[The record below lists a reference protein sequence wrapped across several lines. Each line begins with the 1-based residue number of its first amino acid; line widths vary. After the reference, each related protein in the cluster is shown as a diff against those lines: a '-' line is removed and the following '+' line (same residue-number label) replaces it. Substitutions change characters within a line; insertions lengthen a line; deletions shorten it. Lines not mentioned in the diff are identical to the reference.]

1 MRWYLFAALV
11 GAVVLVAGCSR
22 VEILYSQADRL
33 MLMRID
39 DYIDLTSEQ
48 RKRLKDDIAELQAWH
63 CREHLPEYR
72 AFLGTLG
79 DELSARAVSTEHVG
93 EWADLIEGYGYQ
105 ILEHAM
111 PGIARLMA
119 QLMPEQVDAMYQ
131 RIAEDNAENEHE
143 INDRSVADVAE
154 EYAEHASRHLERWLG
169 PLDSV
174 QTGIVGVWSRTFV
187 PLGRLG
193 LGVRRDRQQALREA
207 IERYRGAEV
216 RLEQELRAVVANMD
230 VEKPPAYRARV
241 EDNKRVSYRMVA
253 AVVARM
259 SNQQV
264 AYLGQ
269 QVRGYRSDLA
279 NIECE

>member
-1 MRWYLFAALV
+1 
-11 GAVVLVAGCSR
+11 
-22 VEILYSQADRL
+22 
-33 MLMRID
+33 
-39 DYIDLTSEQ
+39 
-48 RKRLKDDIAELQAWH
+48 
-63 CREHLPEYR
+63 
-72 AFLGTLG
+72 
-79 DELSARAVSTEHVG
+79 
-93 EWADLIEGYGYQ
+93 
-105 ILEHAM
+105 M